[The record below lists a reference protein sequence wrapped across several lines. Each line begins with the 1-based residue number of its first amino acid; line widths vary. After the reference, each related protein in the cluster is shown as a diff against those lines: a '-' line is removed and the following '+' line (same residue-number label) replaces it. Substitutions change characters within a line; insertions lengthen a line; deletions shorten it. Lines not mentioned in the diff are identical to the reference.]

1 MIFTE
6 VKKFDF
12 SYSGNE
18 FIPVIFDFSL
28 FDDDDFD
35 DDFFDG
41 ILIFILFWF
50 FGLFDFDWF
59 FLFVWFCFFV
69 FFVLFLVW
77 YYKKIF

>member
-6 VKKFDF
+6 VKKIDF

-28 FDDDDFD
+28 FDDDYFD
-35 DDFFDG
+35 DDFFDRG

-50 FGLFDFDWF
+50 FGLFDFD
-59 FLFVWFCFFV
+59 
-69 FFVLFLVW
+69 
-77 YYKKIF
+77 